1 MNLLFIV
8 VVIVVAVVVVVV
20 FVVVVVVVFVVVVV
34 VVVVWLLEVEATSL
48 RCRFVKISEP
58 FSFVSFSL
66 SDTILR

>member
-8 VVIVVAVVVVVV
+8 VVIVVAVVVVI
-20 FVVVVVVVFVVVVV
+20 VVVVVVFVVV